1 MRAIV
6 AALCILA
13 ASLGWMM
20 GLQANETPAVGSNA
34 ATWEQVRHT
43 CYEAA
48 DALAEGAESYQE
60 YESMVPK
67 AIEARRECGR
77 WR

>member
-6 AALCILA
+6 ATLCILA

-20 GLQANETPAVGSNA
+20 GAAETPSVGSNA
-34 ATWEQVRHT
+34 ATREQVRQL

-48 DALAEGAESYQE
+48 DALTEGAESYQE

-67 AIEARRECGR
+67 AIEARNVCGR

>member
-6 AALCILA
+6 TALCILA
-13 ASLGWMM
+13 AALGWMM
-20 GLQANETPAVGSNA
+20 GAAETPPVGSNA
-34 ATWEQVRHT
+34 ATREQVRQT
-43 CYEAA
+43 CYDAA
-48 DALAEGAESYQE
+48 DALTEGATTYQE
-60 YESMVPK
+60 YEALVPR

>member
-6 AALCILA
+6 ATLCILA
-13 ASLGWMM
+13 AAFGWMM
-20 GLQANETPAVGSNA
+20 GAAETPSVGSNA
-34 ATWEQVRHT
+34 ATREQVRQA

-48 DALAEGAESYQE
+48 DALAEGAESHQE
-60 YESMVPK
+60 YESMVPR
-67 AIEARRECGR
+67 AIEARRECER